1 MSEDKK
7 GGSAIGQII
16 GYLVL
21 IAAILGVIFWFLVM
35 PKLEERGYS
44 KDDLGN
50 KVGEIKEKVTDTAEA
65 AGSKIKKFTGKT
77 ADKIEDT
84 TEAVGDFTEKAA
96 DKVEKKTD
104 AALEV
109 IDLD

>member
-1 MSEDKK
+1 MGKDNK
-7 GGSAIGQII
+7 GGSTIGQLI

-21 IAAILGVIFWFLVM
+21 LAAILGIIFWFLVM

-44 KDDLGN
+44 KDDLENTVEG
-50 KVGEIKEKVTDTAEA
+50 IKDKVTDTAEA
-65 AGSKIKKFTGKT
+65 AGSKIKKITSKT
-77 ADKIEDT
+77 ADKVEDT
-84 TEAVGDFTEKAA
+84 AEEVSEFTEKTAK
-96 DKVEKKTD
+96 KVEKKTE